1 MTYTNTAI
9 DRTQILIDRIMQ
21 AQTLLALFKTLDYKS
36 VYREAVKLLHPDLC
50 QIPAAGEALIRLNQL
65 RLQYEKG
72 RVITDDAGS
81 IWSKDREAIFR
92 GDSYLLEKSYRNL
105 EQLKHI
111 RGEAALHFQHYLPT
125 TVIVSNTI
133 EAQFS
138 HRALPLYGLQLPQ
151 AHVNWVLSRLLEVVA
166 WMAEEGYVH
175 GGINPKSVFIVPE
188 THGIILSSFYHMKR
202 EGERL
207 RTISATYKNWYPAS
221 VFTQKRASP
230 TIDLECCKRT
240 AAYLLGDRSGLG
252 IKLQRTHLPPFINFL
267 LDHHTDPYTCYQD
280 YRKLL
285 RQHFE
290 SRFIPLVL

>member
-1 MTYTNTAI
+1 MTYRDTGI
-9 DRTQILIDRIMQ
+9 DRTQILIDSILQ
-21 AQTLLALFKTLDYKS
+21 AQSLLALFKTTDYKS

-50 QIPAAGEALIRLNQL
+50 YLPAAADALIRLNEL

-81 IWSKDREAIFR
+81 IWSKDETVIFR
-92 GDSYLLEKSYRNL
+92 GDSHLLEKSYRNL
-105 EQLKHI
+105 LQLKHL
-111 RGEAALHFQHYLPT
+111 RGEAASHFQHYLPT
-125 TVIVSNTI
+125 HVRLSNTI

-151 AHVNWVLSRLLEVVA
+151 EHVNWILSRLLEVVA
-166 WMAEEGYVH
+166 WLAEEGFVH

-188 THGIILSSFYHMKR
+188 THGIILTSFYHMTR

-207 RTISATYKNWYPAS
+207 RTVSAAYKNWYPAS
-221 VFTQKRASP
+221 IFTDKRATSL
-230 TIDLECCKRT
+230 IDIECCKRT
-240 AAYLLGDRSGLG
+240 AAYLLGDPSGLG
-252 IKLQRTHLPPFINFL
+252 IRLQKTHLPPFIDFL
-267 LDHHTDPYTCYQD
+267 LDHHTHPYDCYRE

-285 RQHFE
+285 GQHFE